1 MIMTDK
7 LYHVDADTIPP
18 RADISPPHWVC
29 GTLSQAEMLV
39 SHINTTMRNVTNV
52 RIRETGYR

>member
-1 MIMTDK
+1 MEDTM
-7 LYHVDADTIPP
+7 YHVDADYIPQ
-18 RADISPPHWVC
+18 RADVAPPHWVC

-52 RIRETGYR
+52 RIRETGYQ